1 MVLSDVAGDCE
12 VIALVGGI
20 NVCLMIGMNINCA
33 GEVKQGWCL
42 SDRPSETTTALFCLV
57 SSESTQAY
65 IDTLCAALG
74 K

>member
-1 MVLSDVAGDCE
+1 MVLSDVTRDRE
-12 VIALVGGI
+12 VIAVIGAI
-20 NVCLMIGMNINCA
+20 KVCLMIGMNINGV

-42 SDRPSETTTALFCLV
+42 SDRPSETTTAPFCSQ

-65 IDTLCAALG
+65 TDTLRAALG

>member
-12 VIALVGGI
+12 VIALIGGI
-20 NVCLMIGMNINCA
+20 KVCLMIGMNINCV

-42 SDRPSETTTALFCLV
+42 SDRPLEMTTDLFC
-57 SSESTQAY
+57 SQGSESTQTY
-65 IDTLCAALG
+65 TDTLCAALG